1 MHEVGVHAPGKR
13 YSMTLDLRSLD
24 ADPDLVEAIE
34 KATLR
39 LVVQA
44 LGNMRGDISSSFAAE
59 SDLVA
64 DIGEDLTREALD
76 RVGTSII
83 PVRLFS
89 KIDYKRSRYLFLP
102 EFAVRQALFVDS
114 KVEKGSSVARIQQ
127 GQTSMRIKQVRAGT
141 QVDEPGGLPTT
152 ISHQD
157 GDLLTTTVFVKY
169 SYSVSAGR
177 NVLGTLNAIALP
189 SGLLQSRY
197 NPNPDDTIWNAGPN
211 APSRGEK
218 FRARISLTKLRTKA
232 PWRVQTIPG
241 DPSRPYSWQ
250 E

>member
-1 MHEVGVHAPGKR
+1 
-13 YSMTLDLRSLD
+13 MTLDLRSLG
-24 ADPDLVEAIE
+24 ANPDLVEAIE

-44 LGNMRGDISSSFAAE
+44 LSNMREEISASFAAE
-59 SDLVA
+59 PDLVA

-83 PVRLFS
+83 PVRLFG
-89 KIDYKRSRYLFLP
+89 KMDYKRSRYLFLP

-114 KVEKGSSVARIQQ
+114 KAEKGSMVARIQP
-127 GQTSMRIKQVRAGT
+127 GQTSMSIKQVRAGAE
-141 QVDEPGGLPTT
+141 VDEQGGLPTT
-152 ISHQD
+152 ICHED

-177 NVLGTLNAIALP
+177 NVLGAINAIALP

-197 NPNPDDTIWNAGPN
+197 NPTPHNTIWNAGPN

-218 FRARISLTKLRTKA
+218 FRARISLAKLRAKA

-241 DPSRPYSWQ
+241 NPFSTYSWQ